1 MAASKNRLHF
11 GRRNLFSLMP
21 NISCLF
27 PEKTQ
32 NLSLN
37 EKISLFAALLHF
49 NELPAIFQNLS
60 FNVFVTLFQNEPA
73 VNPVLSIL
81 FERLCRDL
89 NADALKTVDDLFV
102 LLNKFYDED
111 LDKRQILL
119 DIGVMVMVGL
129 SKDKKQKSQLERF
142 RDCIA
147 DIIRKEIAN
156 DESLDDLIAMT
167 LPAFVIIV
175 KSHIFNSK
183 STEANAVVEGNKDIT
198 ELIRTFLK
206 YTVGIFFLLF
216 IWLFC
221 LEKKKKMGYFH

>member
-1 MAASKNRLHF
+1 M
-11 GRRNLFSLMP
+11 
-21 NISCLF
+21 
-27 PEKTQ
+27 
-32 NLSLN
+32 
-37 EKISLFAALLHF
+37 
-49 NELPAIFQNLS
+49 
-60 FNVFVTLFQNEPA
+60 TLFQNEPA

-89 NADALKTVDDLFV
+89 NADTLKTLDDLFV
-102 LLNKFYDED
+102 LLTNFYDQD
-111 LDKRQILL
+111 LDKRKILL
-119 DIGVMVMVGL
+119 NVGVMVMVGL

-156 DESLDDLIAMT
+156 NESLDELIAMT

-183 STEANAVVEGNKDIT
+183 SMEAETVAEGNKDIT

-206 YTVGIFFLLF
+206 YTVGIAFLLF
-216 IWLFC
+216 TCWFSW
-221 LEKKKKMGYFH
+221 ET